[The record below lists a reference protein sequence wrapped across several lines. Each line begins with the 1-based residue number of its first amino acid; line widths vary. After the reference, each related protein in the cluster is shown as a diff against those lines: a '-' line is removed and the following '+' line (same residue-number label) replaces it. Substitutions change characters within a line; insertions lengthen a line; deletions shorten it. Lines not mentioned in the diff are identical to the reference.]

1 MIEVSLATTVLKS
14 EEKGTA
20 KLWFDPPY
28 DEIVRGWAIENKIR
42 PGQKIR
48 AIFQLWE
55 DNRSEQAFNLFH
67 ALRDRLAEA
76 QGDTSREYR
85 EHLKD
90 CLKLDFGGSANKEI
104 MPGRWKL
111 KSTTRYTVKEMNQLI
126 DCTITRC
133 LEEKA
138 AIPDY
143 LTEFNQLKEEQKGA
157 KDGKVTGMEG

>member
-1 MIEVSLATTVLKS
+1 MEEVSLAATVLKA

-55 DNRSEQAFNLFH
+55 DNCSEQAFNLFH

-133 LEEKA
+133 LEELA

-143 LTEFNQLKEEQKGA
+143 LEEFNQLKEEQKR
-157 KDGKVTGMEG
+157 K